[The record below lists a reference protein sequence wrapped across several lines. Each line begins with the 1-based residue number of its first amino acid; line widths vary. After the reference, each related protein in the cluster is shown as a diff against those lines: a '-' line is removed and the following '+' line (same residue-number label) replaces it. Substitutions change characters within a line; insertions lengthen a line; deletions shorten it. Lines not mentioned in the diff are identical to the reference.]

1 VICPLLESRG
11 FVAFKLR
18 ANLRGVVEADE
29 SVLVGITMQAAIP
42 PVKDLPLSLQVE
54 ADRRPYLR
62 TDLLIIDIFT
72 RLVILFPG
80 CT

>member
-1 VICPLLESRG
+1 MICPLLESRG

-42 PVKDLPLSLQVE
+42 PVEDLPLSLQVE